1 MVQKAL
7 DKNGSFWAELDRR
20 AKEIERLR
28 AALKEIVEIEDEQY
42 GTDWCEIEKA
52 RDIANAALSHTS
64 R

>member
-20 AKEIERLR
+20 AKEIEWLR
-28 AALKEIVEIEDEQY
+28 AALQRIADEDVDPDLK
-42 GTDWCEIEKA
+42 GRA
-52 RDIANAALSHTS
+52 DILMGIAWAALEHKS